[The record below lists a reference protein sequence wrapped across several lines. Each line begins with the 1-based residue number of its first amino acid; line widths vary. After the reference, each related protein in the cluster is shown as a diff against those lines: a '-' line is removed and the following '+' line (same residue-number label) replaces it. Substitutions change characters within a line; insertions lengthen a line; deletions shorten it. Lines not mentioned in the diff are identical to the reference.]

1 MNIAETTNT
10 AAATVAEGSV
20 TVLALA
26 FLHETLTIM
35 TPFLIVAFVLIIADL
50 IFGIEAAR
58 KRGEVVRFSRAL
70 RWTVNKAVEYA
81 CWIILA
87 ASLAVAFD
95 YKPLNWILL
104 AVVIGNEMISI
115 ITNWLFLHGKKVTG
129 LQEFFLSLLGKKL
142 DADTSGIHIEDA
154 EKTEGK

>member
-1 MNIAETTNT
+1 
-10 AAATVAEGSV
+10 
-20 TVLALA
+20 
-26 FLHETLTIM
+26 M
-35 TPFLIVAFVLIIADL
+35 TPFLIVALLLIIVDL
-50 IFGIEAAR
+50 VFGIAAAR
-58 KRGEVVRFSRAL
+58 KRNEIVRFSRAL
-70 RWTVNKAVEYA
+70 RRTVNKLVEYA
-81 CWIILA
+81 CWVILA

-115 ITNWLFLHGKKVTG
+115 LTNWLFVHGKKVTG
-129 LQEFFLSLLGKKL
+129 LQEFFLRLLGKKL

>member
-1 MNIAETTNT
+1 
-10 AAATVAEGSV
+10 
-20 TVLALA
+20 
-26 FLHETLTIM
+26 M
-35 TPFLIVAFVLIIADL
+35 TPFLIVALLLIIVDL
-50 IFGIEAAR
+50 VFGIAAAR
-58 KRGEVVRFSRAL
+58 KRNETVRFSRAL
-70 RWTVNKAVEYA
+70 RRTVNKLVEYA
-81 CWIILA
+81 CWVILA

-115 ITNWLFLHGKKVTG
+115 LTNWLFVHGKKVTG
-129 LQEFFLSLLGKKL
+129 LQDFFLALLGKKL

>member
-1 MNIAETTNT
+1 
-10 AAATVAEGSV
+10 
-20 TVLALA
+20 
-26 FLHETLTIM
+26 M
-35 TPFLIVAFVLIIADL
+35 TPFLIVALLLIIVDL
-50 IFGIEAAR
+50 VFGIAAAR
-58 KRGEVVRFSRAL
+58 KRNEIVRFSRAL
-70 RWTVNKAVEYA
+70 RRTVNKLVEYA
-81 CWIILA
+81 CWVILA

-115 ITNWLFLHGKKVTG
+115 LTNWLFVHGKKVTG
-129 LQEFFLSLLGKKL
+129 LQDFFLALLGKKL